1 MANRAKTPPT
11 PKKPTTKPAGSRR
24 GLWIALVAASLVAVV
39 VAGGLVVLS
48 QRSNDP
54 ASGGGA
60 NAANV
65 ATGDLKGV
73 KKVEDRFAGIPQDGA
88 MLGDPNAPVTISEYA
103 DLRCPACRKFA
114 LDFMPAVITD
124 LVKTGKAK
132 YEFRLWPIL
141 GPDSVLAAQAAIAA
155 QQQNKLFEYQDLWYI
170 NQQDESSDYATDAY
184 VDGVAKALGLDIA
197 AFQKARADEALWGPD
212 LQDIQVIAA
221 QQGLGGTPSFIITG
235 PKGSKVLT
243 GSIPT
248 AETIAETVKEVS

>member
-1 MANRAKTPPT
+1 MANRAKTPSP

-24 GLWIALVAASLVAVV
+24 GLWIALIAASLV

-60 NAANV
+60 NAADV
-65 ATGDLKGV
+65 AAGDLKGV
-73 KKVEDRFAGIPQDGA
+73 KKVEERFAGIPQDGA

-103 DLRCPACRKFA
+103 DLRCPACRTFA
-114 LDFMPAVITD
+114 LDFMPTVITD

-184 VDGVAKALGLDIA
+184 VDGVAKALGLDIT

-235 PKGSKVLT
+235 PKGSKVLS

>member
-60 NAANV
+60 NAADV

-103 DLRCPACRKFA
+103 DLRCPACRTFA

-221 QQGLGGTPSFIITG
+221 QQGLGGTPAFIITG

-248 AETIAETVKEVS
+248 AETIVETVKEVS

>member
-1 MANRAKTPPT
+1 MSNRAKTPPP
-11 PKKPTTKPAGSRR
+11 PKKPTAKPAGSRR

-60 NAANV
+60 NAADV

-103 DLRCPACRKFA
+103 DLRCPACRTFA
-114 LDFMPAVITD
+114 LDFMPTVITD

-170 NQQDESSDYATDAY
+170 NQQDESGDYANDAY

-248 AETIAETVKEVS
+248 AETIAETVQEVS

>member
-1 MANRAKTPPT
+1 MANRAKTPSP

-24 GLWIALVAASLVAVV
+24 GLWIALIAASLV

-60 NAANV
+60 NAADV
-65 ATGDLKGV
+65 AAGDLKGV
-73 KKVEDRFAGIPQDGA
+73 KKVETRFAGIPQDGA

-103 DLRCPACRKFA
+103 DLRCPACRTFA
-114 LDFMPAVITD
+114 LDFMPTVITD

-184 VDGVAKALGLDIA
+184 VDGVAKALGLDIT

>member
-1 MANRAKTPPT
+1 MANRAKTPSP

-24 GLWIALVAASLVAVV
+24 GLWIALVAASLV

-60 NAANV
+60 DVAA
-65 ATGDLKGV
+65 GDLKGV
-73 KKVEDRFAGIPQDGA
+73 KKVEARFAGIPQDGA

-103 DLRCPACRKFA
+103 DLRCPACRTFA
-114 LDFMPAVITD
+114 LDFMPTVITD

-184 VDGVAKALGLDIA
+184 VDGVAKALGLDIT

-221 QQGLGGTPSFIITG
+221 QQSLGGTPSFIITG
-235 PKGSKVLT
+235 PKGSKVLS